1 MWLMKFIFC
10 NKNNNVM
17 DELIDKLYAI
27 IKDYRKQDGDFMSKE
42 IIEKWINQ
50 FDEGDRVF
58 LLTELI
64 LILEKRY
71 ITRDHFKEYLKTT
84 FFRDIKNVMN
94 EKFGN
99 EDIKQILSRS
109 HFINHQPEGKSQ
121 KEIIKLFEEVIND
134 ELEMTLA
141 DCEKDTPLC
150 FIYLDDILCTGDTIF
165 KGIAEKEG
173 WLNKKTIDKEKT
185 NRMYLEENNIPLFIV
200 FYSIHT
206 FNRFKLDSRIGYAQ
220 KGHKIQIWYFWQDE
234 HEIDNNY
241 NDATSKLQYIYPAE
255 DTDLLIL
262 NCKKQ
267 IEDKIDKYCKENEY
281 KIPESHFFRSKESP
295 KEETLFSSPEN
306 RDRFET
312 IILKKSI
319 EIYNKAN
326 SSELRMRPLGYGL
339 NTDKSFGYGT
349 LLFSWRNVPFNTPLV
364 FWYEHKGWS
373 PLFQRKWSTYKTP
386 LTKVL
391 EFIRIKPKS

>member
-1 MWLMKFIFC
+1 
-10 NKNNNVM
+10 M

-200 FYSIHT
+200 FYS
-206 FNRFKLDSRIGYAQ
+206 
-220 KGHKIQIWYFWQDE
+220 
-234 HEIDNNY
+234 
-241 NDATSKLQYIYPAE
+241 YI
-255 DTDLLIL
+255 
-262 NCKKQ
+262 
-267 IEDKIDKYCKENEY
+267 
-281 KIPESHFFRSKESP
+281 
-295 KEETLFSSPEN
+295 
-306 RDRFET
+306 
-312 IILKKSI
+312 
-319 EIYNKAN
+319 
-326 SSELRMRPLGYGL
+326 
-339 NTDKSFGYGT
+339 
-349 LLFSWRNVPFNTPLV
+349 
-364 FWYEHKGWS
+364 
-373 PLFQRKWSTYKTP
+373 
-386 LTKVL
+386 
-391 EFIRIKPKS
+391 